1 MTRPL
6 PTVPDLAAAPELAVL
21 AALVGLLDIV
31 AAALL
36 AAHPELADDERPY
49 WIHTPDIV
57 PVAAHILRRAAARY
71 RLAVTPPP
79 AAELPTSGHDGHDE
93 IPF

>member
-6 PTVPDLAAAPELAVL
+6 PTLPALAAAPELAVL

-49 WIHTPDIV
+49 WIPTPDIV
-57 PVAAHILRRAAARY
+57 LVAARILRRAAGLRRAVARY
-71 RLAVTPPP
+71 RLAVTPATPSP
-79 AAELPTSGHDGHDE
+79 NESPR
-93 IPF
+93 